1 MKLPVIVL
9 IFKNLMFLLI
19 SFIVAYSSD
28 MNSLR
33 DSYVHLTNYSI
44 NKNCAG
50 YVANEDAD
58 MCQGHKW

>member
-1 MKLPVIVL
+1 M
-9 IFKNLMFLLI
+9 
-19 SFIVAYSSD
+19 AYSSD

-58 MCQGHKW
+58 MCQGHKWLGLIIIQILLESVKI

>member
-1 MKLPVIVL
+1 
-9 IFKNLMFLLI
+9 MFLFI

-50 YVANEDAD
+50 YVANEDAE